1 MPQLT
6 GIGRFLLQMSSPVEE
21 ISSEK
26 EERARAQ
33 GPWAG
38 AQKEG
43 SGWGVWVLRRGEWE
57 IDLIRKKW
65 KEMSTNDSNV
75 KLQNYMKPQKT

>member
-1 MPQLT
+1 MRISLPQLT
-6 GIGRFLLQMSSPVEE
+6 GIGRFLLQMSSPFEE

-38 AQKEG
+38 AHR
-43 SGWGVWVLRRGEWE
+43 WGVGGGVGIEEGRVGNRFNSEKNG
-57 IDLIRKKW
+57 KKCQLMTH
-65 KEMSTNDSNV
+65 MSSSRT
-75 KLQNYMKPQKT
+75 L

>member
-6 GIGRFLLQMSSPVEE
+6 GIGRFLLQMSSTVEE

-26 EERARAQ
+26 EGRARAQ

-38 AQKEG
+38 AQR
-43 SGWGVWVLRRGEWE
+43 WGVGGGVGLRRGEWG

-65 KEMSTNDSNV
+65 KEMSTNDSDV
-75 KLQNYMKPQKT
+75 KLQNYMKPQNT

>member
-6 GIGRFLLQMSSPVEE
+6 GIGRFLLQMSSPFEE

-38 AQKEG
+38 AQ
-43 SGWGVWVLRRGEWE
+43 RRGVGGGVGIEE
-57 IDLIRKKW
+57 GR
-65 KEMSTNDSNV
+65 MGNRFN
-75 KLQNYMKPQKT
+75 

>member
-1 MPQLT
+1 
-6 GIGRFLLQMSSPVEE
+6 V
-21 ISSEK
+21 
-26 EERARAQ
+26 
-33 GPWAG
+33 
-38 AQKEG
+38 
-43 SGWGVWVLRRGEWE
+43 GVWVLRRGEWE